1 MLFLNAGVMPEGA
14 IGPFSEHINADV
26 QAVVTVNTLHPIYLA
41 KVLIQQLVS
50 REHLSAIVVT
60 SSGLGTVPVP
70 YCLPYSCS
78 KTFVSFLAR
87 GLSFELEGRVECIDW
102 VLGQVKT
109 NLNKDP
115 KGPNI

>member
-50 REHLSAIVVT
+50 R
-60 SSGLGTVPVP
+60 
-70 YCLPYSCS
+70 
-78 KTFVSFLAR
+78 
-87 GLSFELEGRVECIDW
+87 
-102 VLGQVKT
+102 
-109 NLNKDP
+109 
-115 KGPNI
+115 